1 MQKKTKNKKIE
12 LFELQYIED
21 DIGQQIERFINLTQ
35 TPIWAYFRQVSNS
48 EYFAAKSIQST
59 EEVVFVINWRKDIS
73 TYVQIKFEGKFYDIT
88 RIDCFEGGKND
99 LKLYA
104 KAIKE
109 K

>member
-21 DIGQQIERFINLTQ
+21 DIGQQIERLVNLTP
-35 TPIWAYFRQVSNS
+35 TPIWAYFRQLSND
-48 EYFAAKSIQST
+48 EYFTGVNTAVS
-59 EEVVFVINWRKDIS
+59 EEVLFIVNWYKDIS
-73 TYVQIKFEGKFYDIT
+73 TFVQIKFEGEFYDIT

-104 KAIKE
+104 KRLRK
-109 K
+109 